1 MSLFKII
8 GGTVY
13 DPAIQAAATMTLA
26 LPKVGLQSDDA
37 VPHVG
42 ELYLADI
49 SVPPD
54 LYASPALQMSV
65 GPIFATSDI
74 VRIR

>member
-1 MSLFKII
+1 MGIPVALADDLDQD
-8 GGTVY
+8 GET
-13 DPAIQAAATMTLA
+13 PA
-26 LPKVGLQSDDA
+26 PY
-37 VPHVG
+37 VG

-49 SVPPD
+49 SVPPA
-54 LYASPALQMSV
+54 LYASPALQLTV